1 MEVKPVSELPK
12 EKKKR
17 NRTFTPEQKAALLA
31 QLAKA
36 RQKSAEVRRK
46 KIPEVP
52 KPLPQPIPQPLPD
65 KPQPL
70 PETPQPLPQP
80 LPHSSPEKTVFIP
93 ISKSMDFF
101 KSYY

>member
-17 NRTFTPEQKAALLA
+17 NRTFSPEQRAALLA

-46 KIPEVP
+46 KIPEAPQPVP
-52 KPLPQPIPQPLPD
+52 KPSEPLPDPLPD

-70 PETPQPLPQP
+70 PEKPQP
-80 LPHSSPEKTVFIP
+80 LPHLSPEKTVFIP